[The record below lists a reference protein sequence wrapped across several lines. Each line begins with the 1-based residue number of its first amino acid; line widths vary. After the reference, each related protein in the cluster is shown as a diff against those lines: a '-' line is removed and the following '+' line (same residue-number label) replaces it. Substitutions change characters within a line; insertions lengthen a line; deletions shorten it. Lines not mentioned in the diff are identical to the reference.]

1 MFKQEMA
8 EAKSAP
14 PLVFDLAL
22 VKAARWHSY
31 YIIANTQVH
40 KEEEGKE
47 GFTAKNPMERCILAG
62 FKGNMFGENVGRD
75 GREAWYCHCAYVI
88 DWGPGGS
95 GGMQPGRGH
104 RHNILNPEFRRAGV
118 GCVPWPGAKNF
129 ACTHELG
136 ACEGRMLGGVVFND
150 WKKTRFYEPGEGVGG
165 VRISTGKAKTK
176 SWKSGAYAIELPE
189 KDAKLTVQL
198 EGEKYAIFLPDG
210 KDNVKFDVIV
220 SDLPVFKKAGKL
232 LTAAKRAPET
242 NKNVRFVALVDL
254 YMATQ
259 GVLVEAAALDEITA
273 LVEQVHKD
281 LDKDMAAV
289 REAVGSDTPEKSL
302 KDVQAIARKYAHTK
316 AQSWFSDATACA
328 KINATYLRMK
338 AMREGDRPMPS
349 TALDRAAKDQQKKF
363 TKVSVPEWRKLG
375 TDLMEKTAALADKG
389 R

>member
-1 MFKQEMA
+1 ME
-8 EAKSAP
+8 EN
-14 PLVFDLAL
+14 PLL
-22 VKAARWHSY
+22 
-31 YIIANTQVH
+31 
-40 KEEEGKE
+40 
-47 GFTAKNPMERCILAG
+47 
-62 FKGNMFGENVGRD
+62 
-75 GREAWYCHCAYVI
+75 
-88 DWGPGGS
+88 
-95 GGMQPGRGH
+95 
-104 RHNILNPEFRRAGV
+104 RAG
-118 GCVPWPGAKNF
+118 
-129 ACTHELG
+129 
-136 ACEGRMLGGVVFND
+136 R
-150 WKKTRFYEPGEGVGG
+150 RSRRR
-165 VRISTGKAKTK
+165 RISTGKAKTK

-259 GVLVEAAALDEITA
+259 GVLVEAAALDEITV

-316 AQSWFSDATACA
+316 AESWFSDATACA
-328 KINATYLRMK
+328 R
-338 AMREGDRPMPS
+338 S
-349 TALDRAAKDQQKKF
+349 TPR
-363 TKVSVPEWRKLG
+363 TC
-375 TDLMEKTAALADKG
+375 T
-389 R
+389 